1 MTTPFFFSPKQGVAS
16 NYEIDFLV
24 WHTAKS
30 EVNSQK
36 EVKSKSVLNELDF
49 LGPNMLR
56 PVFGWIR
63 FHKCFGS
70 KWYVIWDKPF
80 GLQKVLPSPSEK
92 IKLNGVSSHYLFAH
106 EV

>member
-1 MTTPFFFSPKQGVAS
+1 MAS
-16 NYEIDFLV
+16 NYEVDFLV

-49 LGPNMLR
+49 LGPNVLG
-56 PVFGWIR
+56 PVLGCIR
-63 FHKCFGS
+63 FRKCFGS

-80 GLQKVLPSPSEK
+80 GLQKVLPSLSEK
-92 IKLNGVSSHYLFAH
+92 IKLNWVSSHYLFAH